1 MRGYVKRRGRPVPGS
16 IPEALDIFRSEVRF
30 YREIAPVIGVRVPVC
45 YRSEDTSDGTI
56 LVLEDLSSWQPGAD
70 PLAAARLLSGM
81 HQSWAGQA
89 HLRWPWLRPVGVAA
103 GLVAGLFRQT
113 WSALA
118 DRGDLPAD
126 VRALGERL
134 VGKVAESEYAIALAG
149 PLTLVHGDACAQN
162 MRTGPR
168 GEVALLDWE
177 DVSAAPGVVDLAWL
191 LLSSVPPM
199 QWDEVIAVYGPAD
212 GLADVLPAVAVQG
225 LLSMADTEPESAA
238 ATGWTSRLAAAA
250 ARISQ

>member
-1 MRGYVKRRGRPVPGS
+1 MRSYVKRRGRPVPGS

-30 YREIAPVIGVRVPVC
+30 YREIAPVIGVRVPAC

-81 HQSWAGQA
+81 HRSWAGQA
-89 HLRWPWLRPVGVAA
+89 LLRWPWLRPVGVAA
-103 GLVAGLFRQT
+103 GLVADLFRQT
-113 WSALA
+113 WSVLA

-126 VRALGERL
+126 V
-134 VGKVAESEYAIALAG
+134 
-149 PLTLVHGDACAQN
+149 
-162 MRTGPR
+162 
-168 GEVALLDWE
+168 
-177 DVSAAPGVVDLAWL
+177 
-191 LLSSVPPM
+191 
-199 QWDEVIAVYGPAD
+199 
-212 GLADVLPAVAVQG
+212 LPALAVQG